1 VVVQLGAALVL
12 LRTAVVRV
20 GPVLLGAAAVFPLA
34 SVVQLG
40 PVLLGAAVVLLG
52 AGAAVQLQLLRD
64 EDEIAFEDF
73 MDGLGSTLD
82 ASYTEAEKQT
92 LRQFVSGTSS
102 ALKRP
107 AFFFR
112 LSHNY
117 KYLKVNM

>member
-1 VVVQLGAALVL
+1 MLQSFQSLVRSIQHEHFYSVPSSPQCLKQLHRYL
-12 LRTAVVRV
+12 LP
-20 GPVLLGAAAVFPLA
+20 G
-34 SVVQLG
+34 
-40 PVLLGAAVVLLG
+40 
-52 AGAAVQLQLLRD
+52 LQKRD